1 MNSTNTGATV
11 NTHYLQYDITWASIV
26 LLYYDWLLTIPEEVE
41 YIWKARLSLSTV
53 FYIFC
58 RYALLAN
65 VLYLLE
71 ISNLLGSSLS
81 LSCDDWK
88 KFVSALSVFGRA
100 AIIATLIAR
109 TYAVCSQNRW
119 IALYLIGLGIVC
131 VVTDALHVP
140 TEKCVDSEDPAIASA
155 LRSFF
160 MIAFETSVACLTTI
174 RTVQALRAGGPWKSQ
189 RHRLMFLI
197 FEEGVLYFCVVSVL
211 TTASVI
217 LDIRAPTGFLQRL
230 LDGLTLPL
238 SGALTARFILHLRAW
253 QAKHAGVYVIST
265 ARSHGEPQENASFSS
280 SSSDSR
286 IVDVEA
292 LFKPVSSIGQFGE
305 DPVARVLRQSESG
318 TIVVQVDVDCR
329 LSGGEDDHMD
339 PQVPVSDL
347 SYGISVN

>member
-1 MNSTNTGATV
+1 MNSTNIGATV
-11 NTHYLQYDITWASIV
+11 NTHYLQYDVTWASIV

-41 YIWKARLSLSTV
+41 YIWKARLSLTTV
-53 FYIFC
+53 FYVLC

-71 ISNLLGSSLS
+71 ISNLLGSRCVDPLSIICGDSSFSLS

-109 TYAVCSQNRW
+109 TYAVCSKNRW
-119 IALYLIGLGIVC
+119 IVVYLIALGIVC

-253 QAKHAGVYVIST
+253 QAKRAGVYVIST
-265 ARSHGEPQENASFSS
+265 ARSHGEPQGNAGFSS
-280 SSSDSR
+280 CDAR

-292 LFKPVSSIGQFGE
+292 IFKPVSSIGQFGE

-318 TIVVQVDVDCR
+318 TIVVQVDVE
-329 LSGGEDDHMD
+329 LSA
-339 PQVPVSDL
+339 
-347 SYGISVN
+347 